1 MNDNEKIK
9 DSEQGVKIEAE
20 QVSKQEEPTL
30 KQELET
36 CKVSVNEWK
45 NKCVRAAADFENFKK
60 RMIQDQKL
68 WLGTAQAE
76 ILGDVL
82 TIVDDFE
89 RALAEQKKRELSKE
103 VVVWLEGFDMTYQ
116 SLQKLLK
123 KFGVEEIMEHDT
135 FNPIYHEAM
144 MQVDSS
150 EHESGAVVEV
160 TQKGYRFKGKVL
172 RPAKVSVAK

>member
-9 DSEQGVKIEAE
+9 DARQGVKVEAE
-20 QVSKQEEPTL
+20 QVSEQEESTL
-30 KQELET
+30 KKELET
-36 CKVSVNEWK
+36 CKAAANEWK
-45 NKCVRAAADFENFKK
+45 DKCVRAAANFENFKK

-89 RALAEQKKRELSKE
+89 RALAEQKKRELPKE
-103 VVVWLEGFDMTYQ
+103 VIVWLEGFAMTYQ
-116 SLQKLLK
+116 SLRKLLK
-123 KFGVEEIMEHDT
+123 KFGVEEIMEHDI

-144 MQVDSS
+144 MQVDSP